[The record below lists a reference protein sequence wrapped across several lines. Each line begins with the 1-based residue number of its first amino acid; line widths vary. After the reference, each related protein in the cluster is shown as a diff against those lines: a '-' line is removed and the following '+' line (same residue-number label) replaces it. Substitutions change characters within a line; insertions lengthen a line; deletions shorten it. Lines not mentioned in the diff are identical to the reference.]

1 MYWNPSWNSP
11 LSQNLIPRSC
21 RSFRTPKSV
30 CSASGGAS
38 VLGRRCQPSVDGEGG
53 IAETQVLAEV
63 DVLDARAHA
72 GGVPVEEVAD
82 VDGFALVVAGPGPGR
97 PSEQPRDAR
106 DVGVEVG
113 EGHHRARR
121 GREAERRIDGPVRRV
136 ANEGRRD
143 EDGGHEVRRRD
154 HAVVPFA
161 RVRHHRE
168 VRFRP
173 HLTLV
178 AEPVLGP
185 QLPGQ
190 REREAGHAA
199 LVVARAEVAP
209 EISAHR
215 NVAKLRLR
223 GGDNDGR
230 GRRRDGLGRQDG
242 RRLLGFFGF
251 FGALPGIFLCV
262 RESLGEGGRR
272 QDARTNSPT
281 APTTV
286 VVVVAWVTAAA
297 NRQRRCWPARPRRPR
312 PTRSGRS

>member
-1 MYWNPSWNSP
+1 MTWTPNWSSAPSQS
-11 LSQNLIPRSC
+11 LIPRSC
-21 RSFRTPKSV
+21 RSFRTPKS
-30 CSASGGAS
+30 AQRRERRRG

-53 IAETQVLAEV
+53 VAETQVLAEV

-82 VDGFALVVAGPGPGR
+82 VDGFALVVARARPGR

-113 EGHHRARR
+113 EGHHRAGR
-121 GREAERRIDGPVRRV
+121 GRVTERRIDGPVRRV
-136 ANEGRRD
+136 TNEGRRD

-154 HAVVPFA
+154 HAVCSTFT

-168 VRFRP
+168 VRLGP

-185 QLPGQ
+185 QLPGE

-215 NVAKLRLR
+215 DVAKLRP
-223 GGDNDGR
+223 GGRHDDGR

-242 RRLLGFFGF
+242 RRLLGF
-251 FGALPGIFLCV
+251 
-262 RESLGEGGRR
+262 R
-272 QDARTNSPT
+272 
-281 APTTV
+281 
-286 VVVVAWVTAAA
+286 WVF
-297 NRQRRCWPARPRRPR
+297 RCSAGDLPRRP
-312 PTRSGRS
+312 

>member
-21 RSFRTPKSV
+21 RSFRRPKSA
-30 CSASGGAS
+30 CGASGGAS

-53 IAETQVLAEV
+53 VAETQVLAEV

-72 GGVPVEEVAD
+72 GRVPVEEVAD
-82 VDGFALVVAGPGPGR
+82 VDRFALVVPGPGPGR

-113 EGHHRARR
+113 EGQHRAGR
-121 GREAERRIDGPVRRV
+121 GRETERRIDGPVRRV

-143 EDGGHEVRRRD
+143 EEGGHEVRRRD
-154 HAVVPFA
+154 HAVCFTFA

-168 VRFRP
+168 VRFGP

-185 QLPGQ
+185 QLPWES
-190 REREAGHAA
+190 EREAGHAA

-209 EISAHR
+209 EVSAHR
-215 NVAKLRLR
+215 DVAELR
-223 GGDNDGR
+223 
-230 GRRRDGLGRQDG
+230 
-242 RRLLGFFGF
+242 
-251 FGALPGIFLCV
+251 P
-262 RESLGEGGRR
+262 GGRR
-272 QDARTNSPT
+272 NDGGGAAAGRARTARRLS
-281 APTTV
+281 
-286 VVVVAWVTAAA
+286 VARLLSVFQCSAGDL
-297 NRQRRCWPARPRRPR
+297 PLRP
-312 PTRSGRS
+312 